1 MGHARARGVIGRFV
15 DHGRIVAAVAA
26 AAAFL
31 SLALAPQTVAADN
44 LEHGTVEYREADAR
58 LNEVYAARR
67 AELGDRM
74 FSRLRAYQRD
84 WLERRDSLAAET
96 ARLYDGAPRGAEATS
111 PVYWQ
116 TMTEMTRT
124 RIRILEAWR
133 SPLRLRG
140 WEGEWIDGYGGSLTI
155 VDDPDSEGAFLF
167 ELEVVRGATAHTG
180 LISGRARTNDHLAR
194 YTDRD
199 AAPEKPAEL
208 GETWLSFRREAPH
221 LVVRG
226 ANTSWYHGAR
236 AYFSGRYIRVA
247 DVSEEARRRLQSAL
261 PARASAAP
269 DT

>member
-1 MGHARARGVIGRFV
+1 MGHACVAGFFDRVGGHRT
-15 DHGRIVAAVAA
+15 IVAAVAA

-31 SLALAPQTVAADN
+31 SLALATETAAADN
-44 LEHGTVEYREADAR
+44 LEHGTVEYRAADAR
-58 LNEVYAARR
+58 LNEVYATLR

-74 FSRLRAYQRD
+74 FSRLRAYQRE

-96 ARLYDGAPRGAEATS
+96 ARLYDSAPRGAEATS

-116 TMTEMTRT
+116 TMTDMTRT
-124 RIRILEAWR
+124 RIRVLEAWR
-133 SPLRLRG
+133 SPLGVRG
-140 WEGEWIDGYGGSLTI
+140 WEGEWIDGYGGRLTI
-155 VDDPDSEGAFLF
+155 VDDPDREGAFLF

-208 GETWLSFRREAPH
+208 GETWLSFRRETPH

-247 DVSEEARRRLQSAL
+247 DVSEEARLRLRSSLLQ
-261 PARASAAP
+261 
-269 DT
+269 